1 MKMNLKFPKVGRPQ
15 AAALGVVVIALGAV
29 LVTRGGGES
38 NGETAL
44 LITPR
49 AVERRTLSDVLTV
62 SGEVR
67 REEVQSVRSS
77 LTGQVNRIDV
87 EDGATIEVG
96 TDLFA
101 IDGRTAVAVPGDFPF
116 FRSLQVGS
124 SGVDVQ
130 QLEQILADEGFEVGE
145 IDTLSTET
153 TRNGLAA
160 WQMAH
165 GYGSNGAEGD
175 ETVTLN
181 LVPNSAGYSV
191 GKANSAAFVI
201 VPAKKS
207 SPGSSPRTVVPN
219 LPEVNITSTDDN
231 TAEGD
236 TIRVKVSVDERQDTD
251 LIVNLTVDGTATEV
265 SDFTRIP
272 RSVTIEAGDLFTT
285 FEFTIEEDDVIEDDE
300 DINISVSPL
309 FSFTFLPGDQGTVT
323 FTIDDESTDIEQML
337 TIHSSNTSVREGN
350 SANFIVRS
358 AYAVNRDTKF
368 EIQFSGV
375 ASAGEDFL
383 VASPDD
389 LVLRSGSYS
398 AQFQVITRQDDIS
411 ELDESL
417 IVTLVARETNDAR
430 TTYEVGSPASAE
442 VRIVSADLPE
452 LTVVGGGRIAEG
464 NSGSFRIVADMPVAE
479 DTSIN
484 YQLGGT
490 STPGQDYSI
499 VTGTV
504 LMKAGTSSVSVP
516 IQALADDVMFQPSD
530 MVVAEWPAKVGQ
542 VAVEASDYVAPG
554 QEILNLT
561 EPQLTVTLKVG
572 AAERAE
578 LEVGQKAAVDLT
590 VGDQILEGVISSLD
604 DSATVG
610 PNGEQIY
617 EGVVTIDS
625 TFEAVDGATV
635 TVDVTLDEVTDALAV
650 PVAAILRSAD
660 GDVVRVVNDEG
671 TITRVPV
678 TIGLID
684 REWAQILTGLKG
696 DELVVVD
703 VESEGVAAGA

>member
-87 EDGATIEVG
+87 EDGATIEIG

-124 SGVDVQ
+124 EGADVR

-145 IDTLSTET
+145 VDALLSEA
-153 TRNGLAA
+153 TRSGLAA
-160 WQMAH
+160 WQVAH

-181 LVPNSAGYSV
+181 LVANSAGYTI

-201 VPAKKS
+201 GPSVNV
-207 SPGSSPRTVVPN
+207 SPGSSRRPSAASAPEIEISASKYEVAEGSTVTFSLRSSARLDDDLTIDISVGGTAVEGIDYSVAPRTVTMRDGSAFASFD
-219 LPEVNITSTDDN
+219 LTIESDDILE
-231 TAEGD
+231 TAED
-236 TIRVKVSVDERQDTD
+236 IVVSVVGGTSGDYVLGPRYRARVVISDE
-251 LIVNLTVDGTATEV
+251 A
-265 SDFTRIP
+265 
-272 RSVTIEAGDLFTT
+272 A
-285 FEFTIEEDDVIEDDE
+285 DV
-300 DINISVSPL
+300 
-309 FSFTFLPGDQGTVT
+309 
-323 FTIDDESTDIEQML
+323 EQQL
-337 TIHSSNTSVREGN
+337 TISTANESVREGS
-350 SANFIVRS
+350 SAVFIVQG
-358 AYAVNRDTKF
+358 AVSVDRDLVF
-368 EIQFSGV
+368 DVSYSGTSTV
-375 ASAGEDFL
+375 GDDFL
-383 VASPDD
+383 VATPDQ
-389 LVLRSGSYS
+389 LTLPAGRFSVRFEV
-398 AQFQVITRQDDIS
+398 QTRQDGTS
-411 ELDESL
+411 EADESL
-417 IVTLVARETNDAR
+417 TISLIPKTTSDAR
-430 TTYEVGSPASAE
+430 STYSVGLPASAT
-442 VRIVSADLPE
+442 VRIQSSDLPE
-452 LTVVGGGRIAEG
+452 LTVSGGGRIAEG
-464 NSGSFRIVADMPVAE
+464 STGSFRIVADTPVAE
-479 DTSIN
+479 STSVN

-490 STPGQDYSI
+490 ATPGQDYTVVS
-499 VTGTV
+499 GTV
-504 LMKAGTSSVSVP
+504 LMRAGSSSVSVP
-516 IQALADDVMFQPSD
+516 IDALADDVMFQPSD
-530 MVVAEWPAKVGQ
+530 MIVAEWPAKVGK
-542 VAVEASDYVAPG
+542 VAVDSGDYVAPG

-617 EGVVTIDS
+617 EGVVTVDS
-625 TFEAVDGATV
+625 TFEAVDGAAV
-635 TVDVTLDEVTDALAV
+635 TVDVTLDEVADALAV

-684 REWAQILTGLKG
+684 REWAQILTGQKG